1 VRGGAGAQ
9 LDEQAN
15 GAPDTG
21 DDIED
26 GEILDET
33 AVAPA
38 GPETG
43 ANGTDAPHPATDH
56 APTTGQAGLATGPTA
71 LPEYVA
77 EPDRGA
83 ATASATVWDERRAT
97 DPVPE
102 ECRPRPEDRHRSF
115 KLIVDPELDAL
126 SRRKSGGVVTRV
138 ERVERWNGEGVRAA
152 R

>member
-1 VRGGAGAQ
+1 M
-9 LDEQAN
+9 
-15 GAPDTG
+15 

-26 GEILDET
+26 GEILNEP
-33 AVAPA
+33 AIAPS
-38 GPETG
+38 GPEAGT
-43 ANGTDAPHPATDH
+43 NGTDAPHPATEY
-56 APTTGQAGLATGPTA
+56 APTNGQVGSATGSTA
-71 LPEYVA
+71 LPVYVA

-83 ATASATVWDERRAT
+83 AAAPATVWDERRAT

-138 ERVERWNGEGVRAA
+138 ERVERWNGEGVRTIL
-152 R
+152 